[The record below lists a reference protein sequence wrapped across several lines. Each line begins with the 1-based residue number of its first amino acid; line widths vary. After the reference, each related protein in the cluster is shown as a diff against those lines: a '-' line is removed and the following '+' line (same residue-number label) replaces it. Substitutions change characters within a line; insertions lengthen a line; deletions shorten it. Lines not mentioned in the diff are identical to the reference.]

1 MLSFPDGLGHVL
13 GIEARE
19 THHQRVPISVLEEA
33 ARQVRDAAR
42 IETLKALG
50 RVYLRDYGKLILEVR
65 PRLPLRL
72 YRVYRMLH
80 WETYT
85 PTSDSP
91 KWEGLTYHSTT
102 HASQRTAEVECHI
115 VLREGPCNQPAT

>member
-19 THHQRVPISVLEEA
+19 ADHQRVPISVLEEA

-50 RVYLRDYGKLILEVR
+50 RVYLRDYG
-65 PRLPLRL
+65 
-72 YRVYRMLH
+72 
-80 WETYT
+80 
-85 PTSDSP
+85 
-91 KWEGLTYHSTT
+91 
-102 HASQRTAEVECHI
+102 
-115 VLREGPCNQPAT
+115 